1 MLGNQLILRVKYSA
15 VVSHKIKM
23 PVSVL
28 PAFFLTNPN
37 QMWENHLY
45 NANYINIIN
54 SNVKDMLY
62 VYVCIL
68 KN

>member
-37 QMWENHLY
+37 QM
-45 NANYINIIN
+45 
-54 SNVKDMLY
+54 
-62 VYVCIL
+62 
-68 KN
+68 

>member
-23 PVSVL
+23 PVSVS

-37 QMWENHLY
+37 QM
-45 NANYINIIN
+45 
-54 SNVKDMLY
+54 
-62 VYVCIL
+62 
-68 KN
+68 